1 MSGAESKAARKQQFF
16 SKLIKLMDEYPKIFI
31 VGADNV
37 GSAQMQ
43 RIRVGIRGKGVLL
56 MGKNTMI
63 RKAIRGHI
71 ENNKSLEALLPHV
84 RGNIGFVFCKDD
96 LQSVKKVI
104 SELKVAAPAKVGVIA
119 PSDVIVPAGP
129 TGMEPTQT
137 SFLQA
142 LNIPSKITRGQVEI
156 INDVH
161 LIKKGQKVGSS
172 ESTLLAKLDIKPFQ
186 YGLIIRT
193 VYDAGSIYDS
203 SVLDLTDEEIINK
216 FTRGVRNIAA
226 ISLAIGFPTVASVP
240 HSIIRGYKN
249 VLAIALGTE
258 YSFPKADK
266 VKQVLA
272 NPSAFAAAPA
282 PATSAPASGGGGAKK
297 DTKPV
302 KEEKKPEPEE
312 EDADMGLGLFD

>member
-1 MSGAESKAARKQQFF
+1 MSGADSKTARKQAFF
-16 SKLIKLMDEYPKIFI
+16 SKLVKLLDEYPKIFI

-71 ENNKSLEALLPHV
+71 ENNKALEQLLPLI
-84 RGNIGFVFCKDD
+84 RGNVGFVFCKDD
-96 LQSVKKVI
+96 LQAVKKVI
-104 SELKVAAPAKVGVIA
+104 TDLKVAAPAKVGVLA
-119 PSDVIVPAGP
+119 PNDVIVPAGP

-142 LNIPSKITRGQVEI
+142 LNIPSKISRGQVEI

-186 YGLIIRT
+186 YGLVILN
-193 VYDAGSIYDS
+193 VYDEGSIYDL
-203 SVLDLTDEEIINK
+203 SVLEKTDQDILDR
-216 FTRGVRNIAA
+216 FAAGVKNIAA
-226 ISLAIGFPTVASVP
+226 ISLAIGLPTVASVP
-240 HSIIRGYKN
+240 HSIIRGYKK
-249 VLAIALGTE
+249 VLSVALATE
-258 YSFPKADK
+258 FSFPRADK
-266 VKQVLA
+266 VKEMLK
-272 NPSAFAAAPA
+272 NPGAFAAPA
-282 PATSAPASGGGGAKK
+282 PAPAPVKK
-297 DTKPV
+297 EEKKPV

-312 EDADMGLGLFD
+312 EDGDIGLGLFD

>member
-312 EDADMGLGLFD
+312 DDADMGLGLFD